1 LTLQQGFSFAI
12 VAAMLGMFLWDRWRF
27 DVVAL
32 LALLAAVAAGVVPM
46 NRAFAGFTNPVVIII
61 ASALVLSR
69 AVAVGG
75 IGTWLLRRLEP
86 VMTTPDRKVGMLTL
100 LVTGLSAMV
109 KNVGAL
115 AIFMPV
121 AFRLEQQGEGDRR
134 QYLMPMSFGSLAGG
148 MITLIGTSPNL
159 LISSVRQDILG
170 KPFAMFDF
178 TPVGAPLAL
187 LAVVFLTFGWRLIPK
202 RERPGGGT
210 QASAPYAA
218 ELRIRKGS
226 SLVGKQLR
234 DFEQL
239 AGGEISVAYII
250 REGGRRYVPA
260 RDWTLYA
267 EDILAVEGE
276 VQNLQS
282 LVDEAKLEL
291 VGSEEDAD
299 GKPGSKAKGKKT
311 RAAASEIGTVE
322 IVVGEDSDL
331 VGGTARG
338 MRLRDRYQI
347 NLLAIS
353 RRGKRINRRLQ
364 LTPFQAG
371 DLLVVEGN
379 VDMIPETM
387 AALGCLAL
395 VDRGAQLG
403 SRRAGWPALLIL
415 AAAAILAA
423 TQLVPVEI
431 AFFGG
436 AVAVVVFQL
445 LPLREAYAAIDW
457 PVVVLLGCLIP
468 VGESVHS
475 TGGSELIA
483 HGLAQISAGL
493 PEIAIVGLLLII
505 AMLVTPILHH
515 AAAVLVLGP
524 IAASLANQLGF
535 RVDTFLMAVAVG
547 ASCDFLTPIGHQCN
561 ALVMGPGRYRFGD
574 YWHLGLPLSIA
585 VVLIGVPL
593 ITLVWPLH

>member
-1 LTLQQGFSFAI
+1 
-12 VAAMLGMFLWDRWRF
+12 MLGMFLWDRWRF

-32 LALLAAVAAGVVPM
+32 LALLAAIAAGVVPM
-46 NRAFAGFTNPVVIII
+46 NKAFAGFTNPVVVII

-75 IGTWLLRRLEP
+75 IGNWLLRRLEP

-100 LVTGLSAMV
+100 LVTALSAMV

-121 AFRLEQQGEGDRR
+121 AFRLEQQGDGDRR
-134 QYLMPMSFGSLAGG
+134 RYLMPMSFGSLAGG

-170 KPFAMFDF
+170 KPYAMFDF

-187 LAVVFLTFGWRLIPK
+187 LSVLFLTFGWRLIPK
-202 RERPGGGT
+202 RDHPGGG
-210 QASAPYAA
+210 QAPAAYAA
-218 ELRIRKGS
+218 ELRIRKAS
-226 SLVGKQLR
+226 PLVGKKLR

-239 AGGEISVAYII
+239 GGREISVAYII
-250 REGGRRYVPA
+250 REGGRRYVPG

-267 EDILAVEGE
+267 DDILAVEGE
-276 VQNLQS
+276 AQNLQS

-291 VGSEEDAD
+291 VGSAED
-299 GKPGSKAKGKKT
+299 GKSKEKDANP
-311 RAAASEIGTVE
+311 AVAASEIGTVE

-331 VGGTARG
+331 IGSTARA

-353 RRGKRINRRLQ
+353 RRGQRIKRRLH
-364 LTPFQAG
+364 LTSFQAG
-371 DLLVVEGN
+371 DLLAVEGN
-379 VDMIPETM
+379 VDLIPETM
-387 AALGCLAL
+387 ASLGCLAL

-403 SRRAGWPALLIL
+403 TRRAGWPALLIL
-415 AAAAILAA
+415 AAAAVLAA

-431 AFFGG
+431 AFFAG
-436 AVAVVVFQL
+436 AVAVVACQL

-457 PVVVLLGCLIP
+457 PVVILLGCLIP
-468 VGESVHS
+468 VGEAVHS
-475 TGGSELIA
+475 TGGSDLIA
-483 HGLAQISAGL
+483 HALASVSAGL
-493 PEIAIVGLLLII
+493 PPIAIVALLLII

-524 IAASLANQLGF
+524 IAASLANQLGYQ
-535 RVDTFLMAVAVG
+535 VDTFLMAVAVG

-574 YWHLGLPLSIA
+574 YWHLGLPLSIG
-585 VVLIGVPL
+585 VILVGVPL